1 MLTLPLAGTT
11 LWAAAWG
18 VGLLAAG
25 GPIGGAAAAAAA
37 AAADGDEDGSGAG
50 ASSVGAGMLIA
61 GPLQVL

>member
-37 AAADGDEDGSGAG
+37 AADGDEDGSGAG